1 MTWNTCFVCG
11 VTMGFT
17 WKLVTWQQLIRQ
29 AWTCF
34 DKAERI
40 KSLIN
45 IKKLKIKTICGR
57 KNTAKHERKKDH
69 NFCDNDMQFSFFV
82 IYLRVWVTNRARHF
96 FLVLPC
102 TGTARSLC
110 QNIRVSLL
118 RNRSLSFL
126 LQLLNK
132 ATSVIHSQDCFDPV
146 PYNSQRKIRA
156 TLLNFSR

>member
-1 MTWNTCFVCG
+1 MW
-11 VTMGFT
+11 
-17 WKLVTWQQLIRQ
+17 
-29 AWTCF
+29 
-34 DKAERI
+34 E
-40 KSLIN
+40 
-45 IKKLKIKTICGR
+45 KKHCETRTQKR
-57 KNTAKHERKKDH
+57 SQ
-69 NFCDNDMQFSFFV
+69 FCDNDMQFSFFV
-82 IYLRVWVTNRARHF
+82 IYLRVWVTNRTRHF